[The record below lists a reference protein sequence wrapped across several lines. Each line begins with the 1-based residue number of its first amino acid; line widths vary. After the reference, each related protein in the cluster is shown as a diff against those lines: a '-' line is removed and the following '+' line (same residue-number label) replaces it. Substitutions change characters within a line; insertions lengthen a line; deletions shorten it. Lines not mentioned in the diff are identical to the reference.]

1 MSKGI
6 WGLLLGLTSAFVA
19 VTADAAK
26 DAQHTVERIERGN
39 LVLEDLPP
47 VPDEIAERTYRY
59 QQTRSAVL
67 AGWLG
72 RAEDGLLIS
81 TRFGDTAQVH
91 RVARPEG
98 MRSQLTFFAE
108 PVSSALPSPDG
119 RSFLFTKDSGGDEFY
134 QIHHFDLSTGDYK
147 LVSDGRSRNTDM
159 LWSNK
164 GDVFAYSTT
173 RRNGRDTDVVIG
185 HLDGAPLQRV
195 SQREGAWAPL
205 DFSPDDRRLLL
216 LHYISINQSELYIA
230 DLSKIDEEGLPELTR
245 FHETDE
251 PVSFTNARF
260 SRDGRG
266 VYTVSDEASDFQR
279 LRYEKLD
286 GSAARVLTDKVEW
299 DVEGLEISR
308 RGSYL
313 AYIVNADGISELR
326 VMNLKTGKLVPVPK
340 LPIGVVRGL
349 SFDAKG
355 KQLAFSLNSAR
366 SPTDVFSFEIGSKAL
381 KRWTRSETG
390 GLDASRFIEPE
401 LVHFN
406 SFDDLRVP
414 AFYYRGVGEG
424 PRPVLIQIHGGPEA
438 QALPTFNPL
447 IEFYARELGISVL
460 VPNVRG
466 SSGYGK
472 RYLELDNGRKRE
484 DSVRD
489 IGALL
494 DWIARQ
500 PELDARRVVVMG
512 GSYGGYMT
520 LASMTHFNDR
530 LRGGID
536 IVGISNFVSFLTNT
550 QDYRRDLR
558 RAEYGDESDPE
569 MRSFLESISP
579 LTNAARITRPMFI
592 VQGANDPRVPRSEA
606 EQMVKTIR
614 ANNGGAVWYLMA
626 KDEGHGFAKKAN
638 RDVYNNAVVMFLKQ
652 VLVDVDQYE
661 VLVEPAPAP

>member
-6 WGLLLGLTSAFVA
+6 WGLLLGLTSAWVA
-19 VTADAAK
+19 VSADAAK
-26 DAQHTVERIERGN
+26 DAQHAVERIERGN
-39 LVLEDLPP
+39 LVLEDVPP
-47 VPDEIAERTYRY
+47 VPDEIADRTYRY
-59 QQTRSAVL
+59 QQARSAVL

-91 RVARPEG
+91 RVAKPEG

-108 PVSSALPSPDG
+108 PISSAVPAPDG

-134 QIHHFDLSTGDYK
+134 QIYNFDLATGDYR
-147 LVSDGRSRNTDM
+147 LVSDGRSRNTDV

-185 HLDGAPLQRV
+185 HLDGRPLQRV
-195 SQREGAWAPL
+195 SQRDGAWAPL

-230 DLSKIDEEGLPELTR
+230 DLSKIDEEGLPQLTR
-245 FHETDE
+245 FHETAE

-299 DVEGLEISR
+299 DVEGLEIAR

-349 SFDAKG
+349 SFDPKG

-366 SPTDVFSFEIGSKAL
+366 SPTDVFSFEIGSKVL

-500 PELDARRVVVMG
+500 PELDARRVAVMG

-652 VLVDVDQYE
+652 VLVDADQYE